1 MTFNILSLVTFF
13 VNIAH
18 VFKNYNY
25 IESERQK
32 TALDLNK
39 YLTDQITEITPK
51 LFTYL

>member
-1 MTFNILSLVTFF
+1 MTFNVLSLVIFF

-18 VFKNYNY
+18 VYKNYNN

-39 YLTDQITEITPK
+39 NLTDQITEITQK
-51 LFTYL
+51 LITYF